1 MPPHSLKK
9 IEIQTNWQNQP
20 KFIVVYSRNN
30 LPKIKKGVY
39 VINLCE
45 NESILTNWITFY
57 VIGDN
62 RRTS

>member
-9 IEIQTNWQNQP
+9 FEMQKYWQNQP

-30 LPKIKKGVY
+30 LPKIKNGAY
-39 VINLCE
+39 VINLGE
-45 NESILTNWITFY
+45 NESILTHWITFY

>member
-9 IEIQTNWQNQP
+9 FEIQKYWQNQP

-30 LPKIKKGVY
+30 LPKIKKGAY
-39 VINLCE
+39 LCE

-57 VIGDN
+57 VIGGN

>member
-9 IEIQTNWQNQP
+9 IEIQTNWPNQP

-30 LPKIKKGVY
+30 LPKIKKGAY